1 MSSPSNTAT
10 VTVKATLTVKGGRD
24 KSLRR
29 RHPWVFSGAVQKVTG
44 SPGPGDTVRVVTG
57 DGSFLAWAAYSAASQ
72 IVARVWSFE
81 ESDTIDSSFITGR
94 VHAAAARRAG
104 LTDRTDACR
113 LVFSESDG
121 LPGLIADRYGPI
133 IVVELTTTGAD
144 RWRTEIADALMSLP
158 GVEGVY
164 ERSDV
169 DIRSREDLEPRVGL
183 LAGTEPPADLEIH
196 EDGARYL
203 VDVRAGHKTGLYLDQ
218 RESRVAVGELAAGRR
233 VLNTFCYT
241 GAFSVVAS
249 RAGAPEVVSIDSSGP
264 ALAMAAQNLRLNA
277 CPAGELVEADVFADL
292 RRLRARGERFGMI
305 ILDPPK
311 LVTNSGN
318 LDKATRAYKD
328 INLIACQLLEPGG
341 LLVTFSCS
349 GLLEE
354 ALFQKVVA
362 GAALDARRDVRIV
375 GRLHQASDHPVLL
388 SVPETAY
395 LKGLICEVA

>member
-1 MSSPSNTAT
+1 MSSPSNA
-10 VTVKATLTVKGGRD
+10 ATLIVKGGRD

-44 SPGPGDTVRVVTG
+44 SPAPGDTVRVVAG
-57 DGSFLAWAAYSAASQ
+57 DGSFLAWGAYSPASQ
-72 IVARVWSFE
+72 IVARVWSFD
-81 ESDTIDSSFITGR
+81 ESDAIDSLFIAGR
-94 VHAAAARRAG
+94 VRAAAGRRAG
-104 LTDRTDACR
+104 LAARTDACR

-133 IVVELTTTGAD
+133 VVVELTTAGAD

-158 GVEGVY
+158 GVDGVY

-169 DIRSREDLEPRVGL
+169 DIRQREDLDKRVGS
-183 LAGTEPPADLEIH
+183 LAGVEPPARLEIH

-218 RESRVAVGELAAGRR
+218 RESRVAVAQLAAGRR

-264 ALAMAAQNLRLNA
+264 ALAMAAQNLRLND
-277 CPAGELVEADVFADL
+277 CPVGELVEADVFADL

-311 LVTNSGN
+311 LVMNAGTI
-318 LDKATRAYKD
+318 DKATRAYKD

-354 ALFQKVVA
+354 SLFQKVVA
-362 GAALDARRDVRIV
+362 GAALDARREVRITR
-375 GRLHQASDHPVLL
+375 RLHQASDHPVLL

-395 LKGLICEVA
+395 LKGLVCEVA